1 MDFLGDRMKFK
12 LAYVYVSLVIL
23 IVVILIFIVPTEK
36 SNLNDLK
43 NKSLMPNDSI
53 HNILKNPSASSP
65 SKENVSPEFKK
76 QLEDL
81 KAKSERNPKDVE
93 ILKEYADFLASAHQP
108 DEALKVYERIL
119 KINPKHKEVLFTLA
133 FIYYSRQDF
142 AQAEIF
148 TNKILAIDSEDHQAL
163 YNLGAINAAKGNK
176 NKAKEIWENLIKHQ
190 PNTSSAELAK
200 SSLMKLQ

>member
-1 MDFLGDRMKFK
+1 
-12 LAYVYVSLVIL
+12 
-23 IVVILIFIVPTEK
+23 
-36 SNLNDLK
+36 
-43 NKSLMPNDSI
+43 MPNDSI